1 MMRVKSVKFI
11 MKSAKKEKVFDIKS
25 RTPGANNSKVV
36 SIFLN
41 NDLETIKIVY
51 SNNKSETYKY
61 NDISDLK
68 YESLKI

>member
-1 MMRVKSVKFI
+1 MRVKSVKFI

-25 RTPGANNSKVV
+25 RTPRVNNSKVV

-61 NDISDLK
+61 KDISNLK